1 MRLDLDILNLV
12 GHALRY
18 LICKAGTQEA
28 SRYWKCKTHKYLKG
42 VMRQRYSAKLDSKG
56 ET

>member
-1 MRLDLDILNLV
+1 MGLDLDILNLV